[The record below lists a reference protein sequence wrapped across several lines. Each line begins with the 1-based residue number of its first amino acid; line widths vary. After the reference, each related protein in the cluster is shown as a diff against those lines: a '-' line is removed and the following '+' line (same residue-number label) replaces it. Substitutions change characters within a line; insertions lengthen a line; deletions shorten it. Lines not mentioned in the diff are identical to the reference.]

1 MRRIASTITALLTV
15 LALALGISMSTA
27 AVTTM
32 TSLAFA
38 PTASAVPPPIVDP
51 AVDVPPP
58 DGDPAP
64 AMPMKQNTVCATSA
78 VLADSQFDTIPAST
92 AFDVTTLHKFARGDG
107 QVVAV
112 IDSGVQPV
120 SRLAK
125 LRGGGDYIQSGDGL
139 NDCDHHGTLVAG
151 IIAAQPSATDG
162 FVGVAPG
169 AEILSIRQTSA
180 AFTEDCAGKSEAGCP
195 AGGRVTESDRS
206 AANLLSL
213 AKSIVHAVNLGA
225 TIINLS
231 VTACVDAGTPVDIR
245 ALAGALY
252 YAAVVKDVVVIASAG
267 NIGGQTCQTNP
278 GYDPANPADPR
289 NWDGVRSVSLPS
301 YFGKLLLSVG
311 GTTLTGDP
319 YVNSMPGPW
328 VGVGAPSMNIVSL
341 DPTEP
346 TPGALTNAAL
356 VKGQPIPLNGTS
368 FGAAYVSGLAA
379 LIRELHPDL
388 KARQVIN
395 RIMAKAHTPA
405 NGWNN
410 ILGAGVIDPVAA
422 LTADDI
428 PPGELVAPGV
438 PSIQA
443 QPPLPIPAR
452 DTTSRDYALIAVAI
466 TFALLAAALLT
477 VFAFRKSN

>member
-1 MRRIASTITALLTV
+1 MMRRLASVAIALLSV
-15 LALALGISMSTA
+15 IALALGISAAS
-27 AVTTM
+27 AVTIAASVAM
-32 TSLAFA
+32 A
-38 PTASAVPPPIVDP
+38 PPAAAVPPPIVDP

-58 DGDPAP
+58 DGNPAP

-78 VLADSQFDTIPAST
+78 VLADSQFDTIPANT
-92 AFDVTTLHKFARGDG
+92 AFDVAALHKFARGDG

-112 IDSGVQPV
+112 IDSGVAPV
-120 SRLAK
+120 SRIGK
-125 LRGGGDYIQSGDGL
+125 LRGGGDYIESGDGL

-151 IIAAQPSATDG
+151 IIAAQPSSTDG

-180 AFTEDCAGKSEAGCP
+180 AFTEDCAGRAEAGCP
-195 AGGRVTESDRS
+195 PGGRVTEADRS
-206 AANLLSL
+206 AANLMSL
-213 AKSIVHAVNLGA
+213 AKSIVHAINLGA
-225 TIINLS
+225 TVINLS

-252 YAAVVKDVVVIASAG
+252 YAYVKDVVVIASAG

-278 GYDPANPADPR
+278 GYDPANPSDPR

-301 YFGKLLLSVG
+301 YFDKLLLSVG

-328 VGVGAPSMNIVSL
+328 VGVAAPAMNIVSL

-356 VKGQPIPLNGTS
+356 VKGAPIPLNGTS
-368 FGAAYVSGLAA
+368 FAAAYVSGLAA

-422 LTADDI
+422 LTSDDI

-443 QPPLPIPAR
+443 QPPLQTAAP
-452 DTTSRDYALIAVAI
+452 DTTGRDYALGAFAIAA
-466 TFALLAAALLT
+466 ALLAAALLT
-477 VFAFRKSN
+477 VFAFRKNK